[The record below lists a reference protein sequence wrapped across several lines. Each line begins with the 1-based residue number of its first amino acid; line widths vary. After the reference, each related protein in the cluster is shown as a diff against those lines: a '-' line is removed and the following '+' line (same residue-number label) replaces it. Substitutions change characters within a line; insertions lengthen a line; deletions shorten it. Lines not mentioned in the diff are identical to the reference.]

1 MEWIDLTGALCA
13 LIALTGAVVAS
24 RLVPWLNCKTTAE
37 EREHLLRWVDIA
49 VGAAQQLYHQSQ
61 GKQRLQYAL
70 ELLEGKGFNINDRAG
85 RDAVEAAVLKL
96 HEELNHGN

>member
-1 MEWIDLTGALCA
+1 M
-13 LIALTGAVVAS
+13 
-24 RLVPWLNCKTTAE
+24 
-37 EREHLLRWVDIA
+37 
-49 VGAAQQLYHQSQ
+49 GAAQQLYHQSQ

-70 ELLEGKGFNINDRAG
+70 ELLERKGFNINDRAV

>member
-13 LIALTGAVVAS
+13 LIALLGAVAV
-24 RLVPWLNCKTTAE
+24 RRVLPWVEAKTTAE
-37 EREHLLRWVDIA
+37 ERENLLRWVEIA

-61 GKQRLQYAL
+61 GSKRLEYAL
-70 ELLEGKGFNINDRAG
+70 ELLESKGFNVDDRAV